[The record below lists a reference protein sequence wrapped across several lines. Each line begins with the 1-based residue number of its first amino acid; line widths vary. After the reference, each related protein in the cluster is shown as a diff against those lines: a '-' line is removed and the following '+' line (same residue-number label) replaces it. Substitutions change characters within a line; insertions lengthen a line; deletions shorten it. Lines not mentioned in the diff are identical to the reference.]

1 MGHVVSTKGIP
12 SIDQQRLL
20 RGGHSGSDDSDSI
33 VEGNTGEECPICTE
47 IVEIKHLARLNPCNH
62 EFHQDCINQWLDDH
76 STCPNCRQEVFQ
88 VLFNFKGNYKDIQPI
103 LDDSEI
109 GHFGHHSDGHFGHHS
124 DGHFGHHSD
133 GHFGHHS
140 DILDEEDDLDEEEDE
155 DIDAVTSLAEL
166 ERMSQDHQYLGEEV
180 PFADWFNFGTTGS
193 SGNDFLSNMSS
204 QVKIKI
210 SDEDWI
216 FISFYPRAP
225 QVFLQ
230 CTDTFLHWQVL
241 HDDQIVAFVPSN
253 TQLTIR
259 GYYFLHLEEL
269 VIQVNGNK
277 YPLKDDPDFEEFF
290 HPSPDTMTFFEITQM
305 ESLRAERIAFFMD
318 NLRAHFEEE

>member
-12 SIDQQRLL
+12 SIDQQRLV
-20 RGGHSGSDDSDSI
+20 RGNSDDENSGAVD
-33 VEGNTGEECPICTE
+33 GTTGEECPICTE
-47 IVEIKHLARLNPCNH
+47 LVEIKHLARLNPCNH

-76 STCPNCRQEVFQ
+76 NTCPNCRQEVCQ
-88 VLFNFKGNYKDIQPI
+88 VLFNFKGNYKDVQPV
-103 LDDSEI
+103 LDD
-109 GHFGHHSDGHFGHHS
+109 H
-124 DGHFGHHSD
+124 
-133 GHFGHHS
+133 
-140 DILDEEDDLDEEEDE
+140 DIEGFEDELDDEDDE
-155 DIDAVTSLAEL
+155 SLAEL
-166 ERMSQDHQYLGEEV
+166 ERMSSDHQYLGEEV
-180 PFADWFNFGTTGS
+180 PFSDWEIS
-193 SGNDFLSNMSS
+193 SDDDFLSSVSS

-210 SDEDWI
+210 SGDDWI
-216 FISFYPRAP
+216 FISFYPRSP

-277 YPLKDDPDFEEFF
+277 YPLRDDPDFEEFM
-290 HPSPDTMTFFEITQM
+290 HPCPETLTFFEM
-305 ESLRAERIAFFMD
+305 PEAEVSRADRIHFFME
-318 NLRAHFEEE
+318 NLRVHFNE